1 VGARGREGERSGRKS
16 DKVQKGRAAATGRVE
31 ERKGHM
37 ALEIAGAGKRENTR
51 LSQKKKRE
59 LVWRVRQ
66 RMANASASRT
76 GTVQMD
82 RISPEVASLYGA

>member
-1 VGARGREGERSGRKS
+1 
-16 DKVQKGRAAATGRVE
+16 
-31 ERKGHM
+31 M

-82 RISPEVASLYGA
+82 RISPEVASLYGAWHAQGQKKTGMHDEKHHERAQALHPRG